1 MLGEEKNK
9 PGKRLELFRIFS
21 LSGPSLRWLAS
32 EATEGA
38 CVWCFHVGVDTG
50 RDRNT
55 EQSAGNSSQN

>member
-32 EATEGA
+32 ERTEGA
-38 CVWCFHVGVDTG
+38 CVRCLHVGVDTE
-50 RDRNT
+50 RERNT
-55 EQSAGNSSQN
+55 EQSTGTSPQN